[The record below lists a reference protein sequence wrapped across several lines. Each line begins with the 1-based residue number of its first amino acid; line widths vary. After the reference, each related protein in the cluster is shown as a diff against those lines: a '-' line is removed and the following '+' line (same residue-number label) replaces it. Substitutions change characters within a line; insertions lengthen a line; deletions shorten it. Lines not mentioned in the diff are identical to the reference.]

1 MSGSHSVVSVH
12 NHKKTLGVSL
22 GSAVNG
28 SQPEPYARYMERLLG
43 RYSSHIY
50 ALLRIAAGFLF
61 FQHGLPKLFGGF
73 GRTAPVELMSQMGLA
88 GIIEV
93 VGGVLIAIGL
103 FTSPVAFIASGEMAV
118 AYFQAHA
125 PRGFWPITNGGEL
138 AALYCFVF
146 LYFAAVGS
154 GKWSV
159 DSLRK

>member
-1 MSGSHSVVSVH
+1 MG
-12 NHKKTLGVSL
+12 G
-22 GSAVNG
+22 
-28 SQPEPYARYMERLLG
+28 MEKWLR
-43 RYSSHIY
+43 RYSPYLY

-73 GRTAPVELMSQMGLA
+73 GSQGAVPLMSQLGLA

-93 VGGVLIAIGL
+93 VGGALIAIGL

-118 AYFQAHA
+118 AYFQRHF
-125 PRGFWPITNGGEL
+125 PRDFWPIVNQGEL

-146 LYFAAVGS
+146 LYFAAMGS